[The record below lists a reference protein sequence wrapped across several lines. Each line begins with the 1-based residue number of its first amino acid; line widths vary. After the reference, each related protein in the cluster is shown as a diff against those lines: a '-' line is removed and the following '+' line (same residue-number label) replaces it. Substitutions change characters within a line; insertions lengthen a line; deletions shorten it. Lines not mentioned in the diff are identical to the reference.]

1 MGAWAETAYV
11 GPDMWDLWL
20 TLRGMWFRRGV
31 SLAVLVVAAL
41 VVGGAVTGPLFLRAA
56 GESVLHD
63 TLNQALPIGRIVS
76 DRMSSPVKARPLAQ
90 VAKASRH
97 KLAALPTLDRLFTPP
112 VSSLQVQAVVGRPGV
127 TGASAVLAYREGVCA
142 HVRMVSGRC
151 AEQPGSVMVSAKTA
165 DAVGWRTGQRLLA
178 NGRSVRVVGLYA
190 PVDPKGDYWGTHPY
204 FAALSGSGVAGDLGS
219 TVDALFGPRA
229 TLLAQPGYVDATG
242 AVDRHLKVAQL
253 RVVDVPAVEK
263 ALLDYTDTGL
273 GAARFRSVGVTDTAV
288 GAVLIQ
294 ATGITDKLVL
304 PVVVVEVQ
312 LLVLCWLILFL
323 VVANAAEARG
333 QEVSLAKLRGAP
345 AASTVAFGLLDTLL
359 LVVLAVPIGL
369 ALAWAW
375 VTAIAHLQL
384 APGTPV
390 VLTPASGLA
399 AAGAGAGAAVAA
411 VLAASR
417 TLRRPVLEQWRRATR
432 RVKSRPWL
440 VDGVL
445 VAAVVAGLVVLTRHG
460 AVQAGSTSVLALV
473 VPGLVVLAAALLGSR
488 ALPGLCRAAFGSTRR
503 NARLG
508 GFLAVRQL
516 ARRPTTLRLAL
527 ILTVAFGLVAFGIDA
542 WSVAR
547 ANEHDRAWTEVGAAE
562 VLTVASPATKDLGK
576 IVDRLDHSGRQAAAV
591 AEITDYS
598 RPTPITLLAVQPE
611 RFARVAFWRSDFGT
625 APLPELMRRL
635 TQKVAPPVA
644 LSGTAL
650 EVRVH
655 VSRLSAE
662 HPPVLVA
669 DIAQQGAGLAPVTVG
684 RLRPGDQTLRTS
696 LPCVRGTCRLVGLH
710 LERPGTSFYPI
721 DGRLALTGIR
731 VRAAAAGWH
740 DLPADLSLPH
750 GWRPTG
756 AASSVVPPD
765 GGGGLVL
772 VAHAGSV
779 ANPGWRVADRP
790 ARLPALMTRTAHSA
804 AGPHVGG
811 LANTQLD
818 LDPISV
824 GPALP
829 GAGADAVIVDRGY
842 AIDAAHGYTLATTE
856 TVWLAPS
863 AVATFPDQLRKAGV
877 NILAAAS
884 APHQTVLY
892 QRQGPALAIL
902 LFLAGAGLGALLA
915 AGGVVLNLHLAGRRR
930 TYELAAMTALG
941 VGRRVLL
948 FSLFLEQAL
957 LLVFGIGVGVA
968 AGIGGAML
976 ALPAVPEFADTPTA
990 PPMLY
995 GVHLVS
1001 VLGTAAGAVVV
1012 LAIVIALSAANLLRG
1027 ARFAQLREA
1036 PA

>member
-1 MGAWAETAYV
+1 
-11 GPDMWDLWL
+11 MWDLWL

-31 SLAVLVVAAL
+31 SLAVLIVASL

-63 TLNQALPIGRIVS
+63 TVNQALPIGRIVS
-76 DRMSSPVKARPLAQ
+76 DRLSGPIKTQPLAQ

-97 KLAALPTLDRLFTPP
+97 KLAGLPTLDRLFTPP
-112 VSSLQVQAVVGRPGV
+112 VASLQVQAVVGRPHA
-127 TGASAVLAYREGVCA
+127 TGDSAVLAYRQGVCR

-151 AEQPGSVMVSAKTA
+151 AEQPGTVMVSAKTA
-165 DAVGWRTGQRLLA
+165 DAVGWRPGQRLLA

-190 PVDPKGDYWGTHPY
+190 PEDPKGDYWGTHPY

-219 TVDALFGPRA
+219 TVDALFAPRA
-229 TLLAQPGYVDATG
+229 TLLAQPRYVDATG
-242 AVDRHLKVAQL
+242 AVDRQLKVSQL

-273 GAARFRSVGVTDTAV
+273 GEARFRSVGVTDTAI

-399 AAGAGAGAAVAA
+399 AAGAGAGAGAAVAA

-432 RVKSRPWL
+432 RAKSRPWL
-440 VDGVL
+440 VDGLL
-445 VAAVVAGLVVLTRHG
+445 VAAVVAGLVMLARNG
-460 AVQAGSTSVLALV
+460 AVAAGSTNVLALV

-488 ALPGLCRAAFGSTRR
+488 VLPGLCRAAFGSTRR

-576 IVDRLDHSGRQAAAV
+576 IVDRLDPSGRRAVAV

-611 RFARVAFWRSDFGT
+611 RFARVAFWRSDFGP

-635 TQKVAPPVA
+635 TRKAAPAVA

-655 VSRLSAE
+655 VSRLSAG

-684 RLRPGDQTLRTS
+684 RLHPGDQTLRTS
-696 LPCVRGTCRLVGLH
+696 LPCARGTCRLVGLH
-710 LERPGTSFYPI
+710 LERPGTSFYPL

-731 VRAAAAGWH
+731 VRGAAGWH

-750 GWRPTG
+750 GWRPSG
-756 AASSVVPPD
+756 AASSVIPPD
-765 GGGGLVL
+765 GDRGPVL

-779 ANPGWRVADRP
+779 ANPGWQVADRP

-818 LDPISV
+818 LDPVAV

-863 AVATFPDQLRKAGV
+863 AVATFPDLLRKAGV
-877 NILAAAS
+877 NILASAS
-884 APHQTVLY
+884 APQQTVLY

-968 AGIGGAML
+968 AGIAGAVL

-995 GVHLVS
+995 GVHLAP

-1012 LAIVIALSAANLLRG
+1012 LAVVIALSAANLLRG
-1027 ARFAQLREA
+1027 ARFTQLREA

>member
-1 MGAWAETAYV
+1 
-11 GPDMWDLWL
+11 MWDLWL

-31 SLAVLVVAAL
+31 SLAVLVVASL

-63 TLNQALPIGRIVS
+63 TLNQALPIGRMVS
-76 DRMSSPVKARPLAQ
+76 DHISGPVKAHPLAQ
-90 VAKASRH
+90 VAKTSRR
-97 KLAALPTLDRLFTPP
+97 KLTELPALDRLLTPP
-112 VSSLQVQAVVGRPGV
+112 VESLQVQAIVGRPGV
-127 TGASAVLAYREGVCA
+127 SGDSAVLAYREGVCR
-142 HVRMVSGRC
+142 HVRMVAGRC
-151 AEQPGSVMVSAKTA
+151 AQQPGTVMVSAKTA

-178 NGRSVRVVGLYA
+178 NGRAVTVAGLYA
-190 PVDPKGDYWGTHPY
+190 PVDPKGDYWGSHPY
-204 FAALSGSGVAGDLGS
+204 FAALSGTGVAGDLGS

-242 AVDRHLKVAQL
+242 AVDRHLKVSQL
-253 RVVDVPAVEK
+253 RVIDVPAVEK

-273 GAARFRSVGVTDTAV
+273 GEHRFRAVGVSDTAV

-359 LVVLAVPIGL
+359 LVVLAVPVGL
-369 ALAWAW
+369 GLAWAW
-375 VTAIAHLQL
+375 VSAIAALQL

-390 VLTPASGLA
+390 VLTAASGLA

-432 RVKSRPWL
+432 RAKSRPWL

-445 VAAVVAGLVVLTRHG
+445 VVAAVAGLVVLTRNG
-460 AVQAGSTSVLALV
+460 AVDAGSTSVLALV

-488 ALPGLCRAAFGSTRR
+488 VLPGLCRAAFGSTRR

-527 ILTVAFGLVAFGIDA
+527 VLTVAFGLVAFGIDA

-562 VLTVASPATKDLGK
+562 VLTVAGPAGKDLGD
-576 IVDRLDHSGRQAAAV
+576 IVDRLDPSGRRAVAV

-598 RPTPITLLAVQPE
+598 RPTPIRLLAVQPE
-611 RFARVAFWRSDFGT
+611 RFARVAFWRPDFGP

-635 TQKVAPPVA
+635 TRKVAPPVA
-644 LSGTAL
+644 LAGSAL
-650 EVRVH
+650 EVRAH
-655 VSRLSAE
+655 VSRLSAK

-669 DIAQQGAGLAPVTVG
+669 DVAHQGAGLAPVVVG
-684 RLRPGDQTLRTS
+684 ALRPGDQTLRAS
-696 LPCVRGTCRLVGLH
+696 LPCATVSCRLVGLH
-710 LERPGTSFYPI
+710 LERPGTSFYSI
-721 DGRLALTGIR
+721 DGRLAVSGIR
-731 VRAAAAGWH
+731 VRDSSGWH
-740 DLPADLSLPH
+740 DLDADLSLPH
-750 GWRPTG
+750 GWRPNG
-756 AASSVVPPD
+756 ATSSVIPPA
-765 GGGGLVL
+765 GGRGLVL
-772 VAHAGSV
+772 VAHAGSAV
-779 ANPGWRVADRP
+779 DPGWQVADRP
-790 ARLPALMTRTAHSA
+790 ATMPALMTGPAHAA

-811 LANTQLD
+811 LASSQLA
-818 LDPISV
+818 LDPVAV

-829 GAGADAVIVDRGY
+829 GAGADGVVVDRGY

-877 NILAAAS
+877 NILATAS
-884 APHQTVLY
+884 ASQQTVLY

-902 LFLAGAGLGALLA
+902 LFLAGAALGALLA

-948 FSLFLEQAL
+948 FSLFLEQGL

-968 AGIGGAML
+968 AGIGGAVL

-995 GVHLVS
+995 GVHLAP
-1001 VLGTAAGAVVV
+1001 VLGTAAVAVVV

-1027 ARFAQLREA
+1027 ARFTQLREA
-1036 PA
+1036 PV